1 MPATADVTWFRSRF
15 LIRNRHV
22 DPNSVDPVLVLLNPE
37 ATEQC
42 IALRSGPTR
51 FAAKFVHTIG
61 TGAIDG
67 FEIIGATAAD
77 GTGATVVKA
86 HATPTLAD
94 APGDEL
100 VLECDVEQVREA
112 LSTATH
118 IGVRVEFAVSTDE
131 GSVTFIGAE
140 PRFASG
146 LLTTDYIS

>member
-15 LIRNRHV
+15 VIRTRPV

-37 ATEQC
+37 AAEEC
-42 IALRSGPTR
+42 IAVRSGPTR
-51 FAAKFVHTIG
+51 YCAKFLHTIG

-67 FEIIGATAAD
+67 FEIIAATAAD
-77 GTGATVVKA
+77 ATGATVVKA
-86 HATPTLAD
+86 HATPTVAD

-100 VLECDVEQVREA
+100 VLECDVEQVREVLA
-112 LSTATH
+112 TATH
-118 IGVRVEFAVSTDE
+118 VGVRVEFAVSTDE
-131 GSVTFIGAE
+131 GAVTFLGAE